1 MRQKLLRFNEFGHV
15 FHQRPVNRILHT
27 SSSAGVATKSFTSGF
42 SNPDT
47 MGVRRINLSRRNH
60 INHVKQ
66 IKPLDSYAPKVL
78 DLSQSKHSDPYAP
91 KVLDLS
97 QSKPTNPYAPKVLDL
112 SQSKPLDPYAPKVL
126 DLSQSKHSNAYALK
140 VLDLNPSKTM
150 DPYAPKVL
158 DLSQSK
164 STDPYAP
171 KVLDLS
177 QSKPTD
183 PYAPKVLD
191 LSQSN
196 LDENKNSVRQVIHSQ
211 MTSNSKLKHRTYPI
225 SLNLGRKYLNL
236 QRLARKAAVKGGGVR
251 SSRRHRISIRTGKS
265 AARNIRIT
273 HAFGSRGRARIL
285 IDTDVSYN
293 NHGRNNKHM
302 KTDIPKTDRRVASL
316 SKQEIVGAVSN
327 FNQGIGLNGTRMGNS
342 QINLSESA
350 NVIES
355 SVLNNNTIVPNINST
370 KLIKDTNSSI
380 HLPPKLGNATN
391 VTTQTQ
397 IKSNSYK
404 NTTLTEKMENA
415 TTAVTQGDM
424 TNLTVKNKGSIIS
437 IEKGNVQAS
446 NNLHNQSKNKH
457 SVNTTETEKVLTAVP
472 KSQSSTGSNGGTGK
486 GKQLTVIH
494 TDEDKDTPDG
504 PDGPDTPDGNDGPD
518 FK

>member
-15 FHQRPVNRILHT
+15 FHQRPVNRILRP
-27 SSSAGVATKSFTSGF
+27 SSSASVATKSFTSGF
-42 SNPDT
+42 SNPGT
-47 MGVRRINLSRRNH
+47 MGVRRIHLSRHTRISN
-60 INHVKQ
+60 IKQ
-66 IKPLDSYAPKVL
+66 MKPMDPYAQKVL

-97 QSKPTNPYAPKVLDL
+97 QSKPT
-112 SQSKPLDPYAPKVL
+112 DPYAPKVL
-126 DLSQSKHSNAYALK
+126 DLSLSKPT
-140 VLDLNPSKTM
+140 DQ
-150 DPYAPKVL
+150 YAPKVL
-158 DLSQSK
+158 DLSPA
-164 STDPYAP
+164 TPMDTYAP

-191 LSQSN
+191 LSQSKPTVPYAPIVLDLSQSN
-196 LDENKNSVRQVIHSQ
+196 MDENKNSVRQVIHSQ
-211 MTSNSKLKHRTYPI
+211 MTSDSKLKHRTYPV

-236 QRLARKAAVKGGGVR
+236 QRIARKAAVKGGGVR

-293 NHGRNNKHM
+293 NHGRLNKHM
-302 KTDIPKTDRRVASL
+302 NTDILKTDKRVASL

-327 FNQGIGLNGTRMGNS
+327 FNHGFGLNGTRMGNS

-370 KLIKDTNSSI
+370 KLIEDTNSSI
-380 HLPPKLGNATN
+380 HLLPKMGNATN

-397 IKSNSYK
+397 IKSNSNK
-404 NTTLTEKMENA
+404 NTKLTQKMENT

-424 TNLTVKNKGSIIS
+424 TNLSVKSKGSIIS

-446 NNLHNQSKNKH
+446 NNLSKNKQ
-457 SVNTTETEKVLTAVP
+457 SVNTTKTVKVLTAVP
-472 KSQSSTGSNGGTGK
+472 KLHKSTGSNVGAGN
-486 GKQLTVIH
+486 GKQLTIIH

>member
-1 MRQKLLRFNEFGHV
+1 MSNKKDARLIWVKYVSLQVVSFGHSRMRQKHLRFDEFGHV
-15 FHQRPVNRILHT
+15 FHQRPVNRILRP
-27 SSSAGVATKSFTSGF
+27 SSSAGGVTKSFTSVF
-42 SNPDT
+42 SNPDS
-47 MGVRRINLSRRNH
+47 MGVRRHKRINN
-60 INHVKQ
+60 VKQ
-66 IKPLDSYAPKVL
+66 I
-78 DLSQSKHSDPYAP
+78 
-91 KVLDLS
+91 
-97 QSKPTNPYAPKVLDL
+97 
-112 SQSKPLDPYAPKVL
+112 KPLDPYAPKVL
-126 DLSQSKHSNAYALK
+126 DLS
-140 VLDLNPSKTM
+140 PSKPT
-150 DPYAPKVL
+150 DQYAPKLL
-158 DLSQSK
+158 DLRQFK
-164 STDPYAP
+164 PTDPYAP

-196 LDENKNSVRQVIHSQ
+196 VDENKNSVRQVIHSQ
-211 MTSNSKLKHRTYPI
+211 MTSNPKLKHRTFPV

-293 NHGRNNKHM
+293 NLGRFNKHM
-302 KTDIPKTDRRVASL
+302 NTDIPKTNKRVASL
-316 SKQEIVGAVSN
+316 SKLEIVDAVSH
-327 FNQGIGLNGTRMGNS
+327 FNQGIGLNGTRMENS

-350 NVIES
+350 NITES
-355 SVLNNNTIVPNINST
+355 SVLKNNTIVQDINST
-370 KLIKDTNSSI
+370 KLIEDINSSI
-380 HLPPKLGNATN
+380 HLPPKMGNI
-391 VTTQTQ
+391 TTQTQ
-397 IKSNSYK
+397 IKINSNK
-404 NTTLTEKMENA
+404 NTKLTQKMENA
-415 TTAVTQGDM
+415 TTAVTQGDT

-446 NNLHNQSKNKH
+446 NNLHNLSKNKH
-457 SVNTTETEKVLTAVP
+457 SVNTTETVKVLTAVP
-472 KSQSSTGSNGGTGK
+472 KSYSSTENNGGMGNGK
-486 GKQLTVIH
+486 LLTVIH

-518 FK
+518 FKWFLLN

>member
-1 MRQKLLRFNEFGHV
+1 MRQKLLQLNEFGNV
-15 FHQRPVNRILHT
+15 FHQRPVSRILHQ
-27 SSSAGVATKSFTSGF
+27 SSSAGAAMKSLTSGF
-42 SNPDT
+42 SNQDR

-60 INHVKQ
+60 INNVKQ
-66 IKPLDSYAPKVL
+66 LKPLDPYAPKILGLSQSKPSDPYAPKVH
-78 DLSQSKHSDPYAP
+78 DLSQSKPSDPYAP

-97 QSKPTNPYAPKVLDL
+97 QSKPTDPYAQKELDL
-112 SQSKPLDPYAPKVL
+112 SPSKPTDPYAPKVL
-126 DLSQSKHSNAYALK
+126 DLSPAT
-140 VLDLNPSKTM
+140 P
-150 DPYAPKVL
+150 
-158 DLSQSK
+158 
-164 STDPYAP
+164 TDTYAP

-196 LDENKNSVRQVIHSQ
+196 PIDPYAPKVLDLSQSIVNENKNSVRQVIHSQ
-211 MTSNSKLKHRTYPI
+211 ITSNSKLKHRTFPV

-236 QRLARKAAVKGGGVR
+236 QRLARKAAAKGDGVR
-251 SSRRHRISIRTGKS
+251 SARRHRISIRTGKS

-285 IDTDVSYN
+285 IDTGVSYN
-293 NHGRNNKHM
+293 NHGRFNKHM
-302 KTDIPKTDRRVASL
+302 NTDIPKTDNRVATL
-316 SKQEIVGAVSN
+316 SKQDNVDAVSH
-327 FNQGIGLNGTRMGNS
+327 FNQGIGLNGTRMETS

-350 NVIES
+350 NLTES
-355 SVLNNNTIVPNINST
+355 SVLNNNTIVQNINST
-370 KLIKDTNSSI
+370 KLIEDINSSI
-380 HLPPKLGNATN
+380 HLPPKMENATN
-391 VTTQTQ
+391 VTAQTQ
-397 IKSNSYK
+397 IKSNSNK
-404 NTTLTEKMENA
+404 NTKLTQKMEHA
-415 TTAVTQGDM
+415 TTAVTQGGM
-424 TNLTVKNKGSIIS
+424 TNLTRKSKGSIIS

-446 NNLHNQSKNKH
+446 NNLHNRSKNKH
-457 SVNTTETEKVLTAVP
+457 SVNTTETVKVLTAVL
-472 KSQSSTGSNGGTGK
+472 KSHSSNGSNGGTGN

>member
-1 MRQKLLRFNEFGHV
+1 M
-15 FHQRPVNRILHT
+15 FHQRPVNRILHQ
-27 SSSAGVATKSFTSGF
+27 SSSAGAVTKSFTSVF
-42 SNPDT
+42 SNPDS
-47 MGVRRINLSRRNH
+47 MGVRRIDLSRRNH
-60 INHVKQ
+60 INNVRR
-66 IKPLDSYAPKVL
+66 IKPLDPYAPKVLDLSQSNPSDPYAPKVL
-78 DLSQSKHSDPYAP
+78 DLSQSKLSDPYAP

-97 QSKPTNPYAPKVLDL
+97 QSKPTDQYSPNVLDL
-112 SQSKPLDPYAPKVL
+112 SP
-126 DLSQSKHSNAYALK
+126 
-140 VLDLNPSKTM
+140 
-150 DPYAPKVL
+150 
-158 DLSQSK
+158 
-164 STDPYAP
+164 
-171 KVLDLS
+171 
-177 QSKPTD
+177 SKPTD

-191 LSQSN
+191 LSQSKPIDPYAPKVLDLSKSN
-196 LDENKNSVRQVIHSQ
+196 VDENKNLVRQVIHSQ
-211 MTSNSKLKHRTYPI
+211 MTSNSKRKHRAFPV

-236 QRLARKAAVKGGGVR
+236 QRLARKAAAKGGGVR

-293 NHGRNNKHM
+293 NHGPFNKHM
-302 KTDIPKTDRRVASL
+302 NTDIPMTDRRVASL

-327 FNQGIGLNGTRMGNS
+327 FNQGIGFNGTRMGNS

-370 KLIKDTNSSI
+370 KLIEDTNSSI
-380 HLPPKLGNATN
+380 HLPPKMENATN

-397 IKSNSYK
+397 IKLNSNK
-404 NTTLTEKMENA
+404 NTKLTQKIENA
-415 TTAVTQGDM
+415 STAVTQGDM
-424 TNLTVKNKGSIIS
+424 TNSTVKSKDSIIS

-446 NNLHNQSKNKH
+446 NNLHNLGKNKQ
-457 SVNTTETEKVLTAVP
+457 SVNTTETVKVLTAVP
-472 KSQSSTGSNGGTGK
+472 KSHGSTGSNGGTGN
-486 GKQLTVIH
+486 GKLH

-504 PDGPDTPDGNDGPD
+504 PDGPDTPDGYDGPD